1 MNTVNNL
8 KKKQRAEQLE
18 YFSLKGW
25 KTPADSKRISPI
37 QNT

>member
-8 KKKQRAEQLE
+8 KKTEGGTVRIFL
-18 YFSLKGW
+18 LKGW
-25 KTPADSKRISPI
+25 KTPADRKRISPI